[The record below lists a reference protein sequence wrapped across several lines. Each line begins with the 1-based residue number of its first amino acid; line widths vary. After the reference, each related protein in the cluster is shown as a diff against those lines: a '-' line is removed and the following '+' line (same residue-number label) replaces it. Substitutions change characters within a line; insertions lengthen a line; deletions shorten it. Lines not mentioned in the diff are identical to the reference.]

1 MSKLLEQLKA
11 GKKIVT
17 VKHPEYNFIMKA
29 KMKLDDGQTAPAIS
43 SIKISLPRKA
53 GKGEKLLLK
62 LVEMYC
68 YDVLRGNL
76 INDIQNSV
84 EYHKFLTNYSLA
96 LPRRT

>member
-1 MSKLLEQLKA
+1 MNNKLLEQLKA

-29 KMKLDDGQTAPAIS
+29 KMKLEEGQNAPAIA
-43 SIKISLPRKA
+43 SIKISLPKKA

-76 INDIQNSV
+76 VDSIQNSP
-84 EYHKFLTNYSLA
+84 EYSKFLTSYSLA
-96 LPRRT
+96 LPRR